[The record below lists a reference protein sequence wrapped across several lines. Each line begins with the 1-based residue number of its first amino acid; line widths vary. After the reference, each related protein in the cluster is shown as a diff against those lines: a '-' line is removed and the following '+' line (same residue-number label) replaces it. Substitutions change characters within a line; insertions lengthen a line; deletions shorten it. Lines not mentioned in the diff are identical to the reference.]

1 MINIVYI
8 ANKVRIIMKTIVP
21 FALSFLFAL
30 PAFAQESAYVDL
42 YSTKDFSTP
51 LWAADGKT
59 TYFKCQWVD
68 EEKQKSWWQTE
79 SGAPT
84 IPGANNNL
92 WVIADTTS
100 QTGIVSGY
108 GNVPLEI
115 HDLSYVLKVG
125 SPGFE
130 LIGGADVNIN
140 MAGNLNIMLEE
151 SYANWNSTSLNIV
164 MGGGEQVGNTYH
176 VYGDM
181 NVLNKAAGSSIHQQG
196 LKLTVRNNYT
206 SSQVNLSGG
215 DSAYYT
221 TAIQKNCT
229 FQVDGDLTFS
239 QTSGYSS
246 TEDLD
251 AQKIIFQTSVT
262 NFIVGGVVDM
272 TSLYANTVHNEYL
285 AEWNLKTRL
294 GTKAETLSSDAA
306 FDSNITIG

>member
-51 LWAADGKT
+51 LWAADGRT
-59 TYFKCQWVD
+59 TYFKYQWVD

-115 HDLSYVLKVG
+115 HDLNYVLKVG

-140 MAGNLNIMLEE
+140 MAGNLNITLEE
-151 SYANWNSTSLNIV
+151 
-164 MGGGEQVGNTYH
+164 
-176 VYGDM
+176 
-181 NVLNKAAGSSIHQQG
+181 
-196 LKLTVRNNYT
+196 
-206 SSQVNLSGG
+206 
-215 DSAYYT
+215 
-221 TAIQKNCT
+221 
-229 FQVDGDLTFS
+229 
-239 QTSGYSS
+239 
-246 TEDLD
+246 
-251 AQKIIFQTSVT
+251 
-262 NFIVGGVVDM
+262 
-272 TSLYANTVHNEYL
+272 
-285 AEWNLKTRL
+285 
-294 GTKAETLSSDAA
+294 
-306 FDSNITIG
+306 

>member
-59 TYFKCQWVD
+59 TYFKYQWVD

-115 HDLSYVLKVG
+115 HDLNYVLKVG
-125 SPGFE
+125 SPGFD

-140 MAGNLNIMLEE
+140 MAGKLNTTLEE

-181 NVLNKAAGSSIHQQG
+181 NVLNKAAGSAIHQQG

-206 SSQVNLSGG
+206 SSQVNLSSG

-239 QTSGYSS
+239 
-246 TEDLD
+246 
-251 AQKIIFQTSVT
+251 
-262 NFIVGGVVDM
+262 
-272 TSLYANTVHNEYL
+272 
-285 AEWNLKTRL
+285 
-294 GTKAETLSSDAA
+294 
-306 FDSNITIG
+306 